1 MSPPFTIQPG
11 PRPQIRIEEV
21 AKRARVSPATVSR
34 VVNGRGKYSA
44 ETRERVLAVID
55 ELGYVP
61 NTAARSL
68 AQGKTG
74 VLGLLLPNISTEFIS
89 SLVRAI
95 AASAAEAGYDVLLS
109 LRPEAPARRLVGR
122 HNTDGVLIFG
132 HYVHEAD
139 LQQLVHQKCPA
150 VLMYQS
156 SPADVPL
163 PSVIIKNASGA
174 RAIVGHVIEAHGR
187 RRIAFLHGVSESEDS
202 TTRAEGYREA
212 LAEHGIAV
220 DPRLMRRGF
229 DAREARAATL
239 AWVREGVDFDAIFA
253 WCDHA
258 AAGAMEALRAAGKR
272 VPVDVSVVG
281 FDDAP
286 SARHLEPALTTVR
299 APTDGVGYRAVQA
312 LVDLIQTGKA
322 ERRIELPTELIVR
335 RSCGCD
341 L

>member
-1 MSPPFTIQPG
+1 MSPPFTIRQG
-11 PRPQIRIEEV
+11 PRPRIRIEEV

-34 VVNGRGKYSA
+34 VLNGRGKYSA

-74 VLGLLLPNISTEFIS
+74 VLGLLLPNTSTEFIS

-109 LRPEAPARRLVGR
+109 VRPSARRLVGR

-156 SPADVPL
+156 SLADVPL
-163 PSVIIKNASGA
+163 PSVIITNASAA
-174 RAIVGHVIEAHGR
+174 RAIVGHLIEAHAR

-272 VPVDVSVVG
+272 VPVEVSVVG

-312 LVDLIQTGKA
+312 LVDFIQTGKA